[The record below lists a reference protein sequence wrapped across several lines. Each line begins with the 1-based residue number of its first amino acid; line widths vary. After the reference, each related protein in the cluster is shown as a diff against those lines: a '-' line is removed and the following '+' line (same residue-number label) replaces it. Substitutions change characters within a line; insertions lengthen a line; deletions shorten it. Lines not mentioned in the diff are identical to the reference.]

1 VTQVVE
7 IPVLVVGAGPIG
19 LGQAIDLG
27 WRGVDCMLIEQT
39 DGVPESPKLG
49 LVAVRT
55 MEIFRRWGIAESI
68 LNAGFP
74 NDFELSMLFATS
86 MAGHLLARDPY
97 PSVNDAPKP
106 PWSPEKRIRCPQIF
120 LDPALARAVKAQ
132 PSTKLRY
139 LWKLERFEQYPT
151 HVVAHVTDL
160 ANNEPVEIR
169 AQYMIAC
176 DGAASS
182 IREALGIKMEGNAKM
197 NYSMGILIRSPDLLQ
212 HFDKGE
218 AERIIF
224 VGPEGTWGNLTI
236 VDRDNWRI
244 TVLGSALRFD
254 MNTFDP
260 HVWVKRALGRDD
272 VPYEV
277 VSAIPWRRS
286 ELTAERYRSGRVMLV
301 GDSAHVMSPTSGMG
315 MNTGV
320 GDLFDLGWK
329 LDAVLRGW
337 ADEKL
342 LDTYD
347 VERRPIAIR
356 NATFA
361 THNWKA
367 WIAPTNCQNIL
378 EDTPEASR
386 LRSEIGE
393 QMKDALRDEWVSWG
407 VQVGYRYENSPIC
420 IGDGTPPTPD
430 DYKTYVPT
438 ARPGSRAPHAWL
450 ADGRSTLD
458 LFEQGLTL
466 LCFEGADKSAIA
478 ALKEAASSRRVPLSV
493 VPIED
498 RAIAALYEQ
507 PMVLVRPDGHVAWRG
522 KSAKDAQ
529 YLIDTA
535 RGAFVGEAAASNDN
549 RRARSA

>member
-1 VTQVVE
+1 MVE
-7 IPVLVVGAGPIG
+7 IPVLIVGAGPIG

-74 NDFELSMLFATS
+74 NDFDLSMVFATS
-86 MAGHLLARDPY
+86 MSGHLLARDPY
-97 PSVNDAPKP
+97 PSVQDAPKP
-106 PWSPEKRIRCPQIF
+106 AWSPERRIRCPQIF

-132 PSTKLRY
+132 PSAKLRY
-139 LWKLERFEQYPT
+139 LWKLERFEQHPT

-160 ANNEPVEIR
+160 TCNESVEIR

-197 NYSMGILIRSPDLLQ
+197 SYSMGVLIRSPDLMQ

-236 VDRDNWRI
+236 VDRDNWRLTI
-244 TVLGSALRFD
+244 LGSALRFD
-254 MNTFDP
+254 MSTFDP
-260 HVWVKRALGRDD
+260 HAWIKRALGRND
-272 VPYEV
+272 VPYEF
-277 VSAIPWRRS
+277 VSALPWRRS
-286 ELTAERYRSGRVMLV
+286 ELTASHYRAGRVLLV

-315 MNTGV
+315 MNTGM

-329 LDAVLRGW
+329 LEAVLHGW

-347 VERRPIAIR
+347 SERKPIAIR
-356 NATFA
+356 NTKFA

-367 WIAPTNCQNIL
+367 WTAPTNCQNIL
-378 EDTPEASR
+378 DDTPEAGK

-393 QMKDALRDEWVSWG
+393 RMKEALRDEWVSWG
-407 VQVGYRYENSPIC
+407 VQVGYRYEGSPIC
-420 IGDGTPPTPD
+420 IPDGTAPPPD
-430 DYKTYVPT
+430 EYQTYIPT

-450 ADGRSTLD
+450 PDGRSTLD
-458 LFEQGLTL
+458 LFERSFVL
-466 LCFEGADKSAIA
+466 LSFDGADARSIN
-478 ALKEAASSRRVPLSV
+478 ALKNAASGRRVPLSV
-493 VPIED
+493 VPIQD
-498 RAIAALYEQ
+498 PGIAELYEQ
-507 PMVLVRPDGHVAWRG
+507 PLVLVRPDGHVAWRG
-522 KSAKDAQ
+522 RSVGDAEH
-529 YLIDTA
+529 LIDTV
-535 RGAFVGEAAASNDN
+535 RGTFVLPAEAS
-549 RRARSA
+549 RGTLRACSA

>member
-1 VTQVVE
+1 
-7 IPVLVVGAGPIG
+7 
-19 LGQAIDLG
+19 
-27 WRGVDCMLIEQT
+27 
-39 DGVPESPKLG
+39 
-49 LVAVRT
+49 
-55 MEIFRRWGIAESI
+55 
-68 LNAGFP
+68 
-74 NDFELSMLFATS
+74 
-86 MAGHLLARDPY
+86 
-97 PSVNDAPKP
+97 
-106 PWSPEKRIRCPQIF
+106 
-120 LDPALARAVKAQ
+120 
-132 PSTKLRY
+132 
-139 LWKLERFEQYPT
+139 
-151 HVVAHVTDL
+151 
-160 ANNEPVEIR
+160 
-169 AQYMIAC
+169 
-176 DGAASS
+176 
-182 IREALGIKMEGNAKM
+182 M

-438 ARPGSRAPHAWL
+438 ARPGSRAPHVWL

-458 LFEQGLTL
+458 LFERGLTL